1 MLFTRAEDERL
12 LYVAATRA
20 ADELIIGT
28 LEKPASPSPWRSFH
42 PWVFEN
48 GSRIDLPEA
57 EPAERNALQR
67 SADDIVREVA
77 EVEASRAQLRRR
89 TYRAAA
95 VTARKS
101 EIAQALGG
109 AATPD
114 ELEEEVV
121 FERRVRGTE
130 WGSVVHDTLE
140 AAARGASLDD
150 LRHIAR
156 GLLITAERPTDPSG
170 EPMELDELLQIIAAV
185 QEADVWKRATA
196 AKVRLIEVPFGVR
209 VDAPAYA
216 DMIGAGNETDDAPP
230 IEIIDGRMDLVFRD
244 DAGWPIVDY
253 KSDAAGS
260 RIPGDL
266 MSRYTGQ
273 IRLYASAWLQITG
286 EPVTERVLL
295 FTADGRA
302 VSV

>member
-1 MLFTRAEDERL
+1 
-12 LYVAATRA
+12 
-20 ADELIIGT
+20 
-28 LEKPASPSPWRSFH
+28 
-42 PWVFEN
+42 
-48 GSRIDLPEA
+48 
-57 EPAERNALQR
+57 
-67 SADDIVREVA
+67 
-77 EVEASRAQLRRR
+77 
-89 TYRAAA
+89 
-95 VTARKS
+95 
-101 EIAQALGG
+101 
-109 AATPD
+109 
-114 ELEEEVV
+114 
-121 FERRVRGTE
+121 
-130 WGSVVHDTLE
+130 
-140 AAARGASLDD
+140 
-150 LRHIAR
+150 
-156 GLLITAERPTDPSG
+156 
-170 EPMELDELLQIIAAV
+170 MELDELLQIIAAV

-244 DAGWPIVDY
+244 DAGWTIVDY